1 MQEPYLIYIL
11 SDSVGETAEHL
22 AKAIAE
28 QFKPSMYETR
38 KFPYVDSVD
47 TVKDIVTEAASN
59 NSLLIFTVV
68 IETIRDAIVQQCA
81 ARNVPCF
88 DVMSP
93 LLTFFE
99 DTLRVKPMREAGII
113 HRLDENYF
121 KRVEAVE
128 FAVKYDDG
136 KDPRGVKKADVVII
150 GVSRTSKTPLSMYLA
165 HKNVKVANI
174 PLVPEVP
181 VPEELYEIS
190 NKKVIGLT
198 TNPIKLNEIR
208 QERLKALGLNDSA
221 SYASLERILQELEY
235 ADNIMR
241 RVGCPVIDVASKA
254 VEETAN
260 IILEIMKANNLK

>member
-1 MQEPYLIYIL
+1 MQEPYIIYIL
-11 SDSVGETAEHL
+11 SDSVGETAEYL
-22 AKAIAE
+22 ARAIAE
-28 QFKPSMYETR
+28 QFKPIAYETR
-38 KFPYVDSVD
+38 KFPYVDSVQ
-47 TVKDIVTEAASN
+47 TVQDVVAEASTKK
-59 NSLLIFTVV
+59 SLLIFTIVL
-68 IETIRDAIVQQCA
+68 EHIRDEIVSQCA
-81 ARNVPCF
+81 ALDVPCF

-93 LLTFFE
+93 LLGFFE
-99 DTLRVKPMREAGII
+99 NTLHEKPMREAGII

-136 KDPRGVKKADVVII
+136 KDPRGVKTADVVII

-181 VPEELYEIS
+181 VPKELYEIS

-221 SYASLERILQELEY
+221 NYASLERILQELEY
-235 ADNIMR
+235 ADGIMR

-260 IILEIMKANNLK
+260 IILEIMKSNK

>member
-1 MQEPYLIYIL
+1 MQEPYVIYIL

-22 AKAIAE
+22 ARAIGE
-28 QFKPSMYETR
+28 QFKPVQYEIR
-38 KFPYVDSVD
+38 KFPYVDSVE
-47 TVKDIVTEAASN
+47 TVDEIIAEASTRNA
-59 NSLLIFTVV
+59 LLIFTTVLEPV
-68 IETIRDAIVQQCA
+68 RDAIVARCA
-81 ARNVPCF
+81 EYTVPCF

-99 DTLRVKPMREAGII
+99 EVVQAKPRREAGIT

-181 VPEELYEIS
+181 VPAELYEIS
-190 NKKVIGLT
+190 SKKVIGLT

-221 SYASLERILQELEY
+221 NYASLERILQELEY
-235 ADNIMR
+235 ADGIMKR
-241 RVGCPVIDVASKA
+241 IGCPVIDVASKA

-260 IILEIMKANNLK
+260 IILEIMKGNG

>member
-1 MQEPYLIYIL
+1 MKDPYIIYIV
-11 SDSVGETAEHL
+11 SDSVGETAEYL

-28 QFKPSMYETR
+28 QFRPVNYETR

-47 TVKDIVTEAASN
+47 TVKEIVAEAATEN
-59 NSLLIFTVV
+59 ALLIFTTVLEPV
-68 IETIRDAIVQQCA
+68 RDALTEGCA
-81 ARNVPCF
+81 AHNVPCF

-93 LLTFFE
+93 LLNFFE
-99 DTLRVKPMREAGII
+99 SVIAEKPIREAGII

-181 VPEELYEIS
+181 VPAELFEIS

-208 QERLKALGLNDSA
+208 QERLKALGLNDTA
-221 SYASLERILQELEY
+221 NYASLERILQELDY
-235 ADNIMR
+235 ADGIMR

-260 IILEIMKANNLK
+260 IILEMMKANK

>member
-1 MQEPYLIYIL
+1 MQDPYVIYIL

-28 QFKPSMYETR
+28 QFKPVSYETR
-38 KFPYVDSVD
+38 KFPYVDSAETVD
-47 TVKDIVTEAASN
+47 EIVAEASAH
-59 NSLLIFTVV
+59 NSLLIFTTVLEPV
-68 IETIRDAIVQQCA
+68 RDAIISRCA
-81 ARNVPCF
+81 GYGVPCF

-93 LLTFFE
+93 LLSFFE
-99 DTLRVKPMREAGII
+99 EVVQEKPRREAGII

-190 NKKVIGLT
+190 SKKIIGLT

-208 QERLKALGLNDSA
+208 QERLKALGLSDTAN
-221 SYASLERILQELEY
+221 YASLERILQELDY
-235 ADNIMR
+235 ADAIMK

-260 IILEIMKANNLK
+260 IILEIMKGSK

>member
-1 MQEPYLIYIL
+1 MQDPYMIYIL
-11 SDSVGETAEHL
+11 SDSVGETAEYL
-22 AKAIAE
+22 ARAIAE
-28 QFKPSMYETR
+28 QFKPVPYETR
-38 KFPYVDSVD
+38 KFPYVDSVQM
-47 TVKDIVTEAASN
+47 VKDIVAEASTKK
-59 NSLLIFTVV
+59 SLLIFTTVLEPV
-68 IETIRDAIVQQCA
+68 RDAIVEQCA
-81 ARNVPCF
+81 ALNVPCF

-93 LLTFFE
+93 LLNFFE
-99 DTLRVKPMREAGII
+99 EALHEKPMREAGII

-208 QERLKALGLNDSA
+208 QERLKALGLSDSA
-221 SYASLERILQELEY
+221 NYASLERILQELDY
-235 ADNIMR
+235 ADGIMR

-260 IILEIMKANNLK
+260 IILEMMKANK

>member
-1 MQEPYLIYIL
+1 MQEPYIIYIL
-11 SDSVGETAEHL
+11 SDSVGETAEYL
-22 AKAIAE
+22 ARAIAE
-28 QFKPSMYETR
+28 QFKPVTYETR
-38 KFPYVDSVD
+38 KFPYVDSVQ
-47 TVKDIVTEAASN
+47 TVIDVVAEAATN
-59 NSLLIFTVV
+59 KSLLIFTIVL
-68 IETIRDAIVQQCA
+68 EPIRDAIVEQCEA
-81 ARNVPCF
+81 LNVPCF

-93 LLTFFE
+93 LLNFFE
-99 DTLRVKPMREAGII
+99 DTLHEKPMREAGII

-190 NKKVIGLT
+190 NKKIIGLT

-208 QERLKALGLNDSA
+208 QERLKALGLSDSA
-221 SYASLERILQELEY
+221 NYASLERILQELEY
-235 ADNIMR
+235 ADGIMR

-260 IILEIMKANNLK
+260 IILEMMKANK

>member
-1 MQEPYLIYIL
+1 MQEPYNIYIL
-11 SDSVGETAEHL
+11 SDSVGETAEYL
-22 AKAIAE
+22 ARAIAE
-28 QFKPSMYETR
+28 QFKPVTYETR
-38 KFPYVDSVD
+38 KFPYVDSVQ
-47 TVKDIVTEAASN
+47 TVKEIVAEAAAT
-59 NSLLIFTVV
+59 NSLLIFTIVL
-68 IETIRDAIVQQCA
+68 EPIRDAIVEQCEKL
-81 ARNVPCF
+81 NVPCF

-93 LLTFFE
+93 LLDFFE
-99 DTLRVKPMREAGII
+99 ATLHEKPMREAGII

-190 NKKVIGLT
+190 NKKIIGLT

-208 QERLKALGLNDSA
+208 QERLKALGLSDSA
-221 SYASLERILQELEY
+221 NYASLERILQELDY

-260 IILEIMKANNLK
+260 IILEIMKANK

>member
-1 MQEPYLIYIL
+1 MQEPYILYIL
-11 SDSVGETAEHL
+11 SDSVGETAENL

-28 QFKPSMYETR
+28 QFKPISYETR
-38 KFPYVDSVD
+38 KFPYVDSVQ
-47 TVKDIVTEAASN
+47 TVKDIVEEAATQK
-59 NSLLIFTVV
+59 SLLIFTIVL
-68 IETIRDAIVQQCA
+68 EPIRDAIVEQCKA
-81 ARNVPCF
+81 LKVPCF

-93 LLTFFE
+93 LLDFFE
-99 DTLRVKPMREAGII
+99 DTLHEKPMREAGII

-208 QERLKALGLNDSA
+208 QERLKALGLSDSA
-221 SYASLERILQELEY
+221 NYASLERILQELDY
-235 ADNIMR
+235 ADGIMR

-254 VEETAN
+254 VEETAG
-260 IILEIMKANNLK
+260 IILEMMKANK